1 MEKKQPLLGTVLLIV
16 LLLSL
21 APTNPTKGASLGV
34 TQENTIIYVD
44 GGNIHGPWDGTIEHP
59 FRYIQDG
66 INASSDNDLIY
77 IFEGTYNE
85 TLFITT
91 SITLY
96 GETTTFI
103 NGGHRPILITVYA
116 KDVVLE
122 NLWLQNSGAHPGN
135 AGLLLYSHHVTVKNC
150 TFYRTRTGI
159 LAQNTS
165 FHTIENCTF
174 SHNGFGVSLSKAQN
188 VTITDCTLGHNAE
201 GLYCEDSFNLLL
213 SSSYFHTN
221 GRACIF
227 SACHNVSIIDCNIS
241 DNSVNHGGV
250 FIGACSTMVI
260 ENSILRHNG
269 IDLQISYSQAI
280 DIHHCTLSYSTHM
293 TFVVDGGS
301 TNITITDCNITDAL
315 RYGIY
320 IVDRSM
326 VTLASN
332 NIYHN
337 TLYGLFVHHATCQTK
352 DNYWSSPRG
361 PSLSAYGQGE
371 RIHMLLGR
379 IQSYPWRT
387 EPVPD
392 SGTNWTCNKPYWN
405 RTIHHPIT
413 RPITFPSEDS
423 DGDGAPDWWEIKW
436 GYDPFVW
443 DDHHHLDPDG
453 DGLNNIEECYTDAYG
468 ANPFRKDIFLELD
481 WMTSKDPRHSNKPDD
496 DLIRQ
501 AIEAFE
507 RHNISLHIDA
517 GQYGGGEEIPYAPNL
532 TCNALINLYW
542 QYFLQNDM
550 NNPRKGIFRYGIIC
564 DIGPDVNFPFMGWDH
579 LDSFC
584 VSAEQLSQ
592 QYPFIRRGQL
602 IMKASIH
609 HLGHTLGLL
618 ADHHG
623 GIDNLGTLYPL
634 SKEWFLYRTYK
645 SSMNYWYKYRTFS
658 YSDGTNGPG
667 DFDDY
672 GHLDFGFFKNTSF
685 SLNG

>member
-1 MEKKQPLLGTVLLIV
+1 MEKKQ
-16 LLLSL
+16 LLLVTL
-21 APTNPTKGASLGV
+21 LVTMLLCVTPVYPTKGASLGIP
-34 TQENTIIYVD
+34 QENTIIYVD
-44 GGNIHGPWDGTIEHP
+44 GRNIHGPWDGTIEYP
-59 FRYIQDG
+59 FQYIQDG
-66 INASSDNDLIY
+66 INASSDNDCIY

-85 TLFITT
+85 TLNIAT
-91 SITLY
+91 SISLY
-96 GETTTFI
+96 GEATTLI
-103 NGGHRPILITVYA
+103 NGGHQPVIITVYA
-116 KDVVLE
+116 EDVVLE
-122 NLWLQNSGAHPGN
+122 NLWVQNSGADFGN
-135 AGLLLYSHHVTVKNC
+135 AGLLLYSHRVTVINC

-174 SHNGFGVSLSKAQN
+174 LHNGFGISLSSAEK
-188 VTITDCTLGHNAE
+188 VTIRDCTFGHNAE
-201 GLYCEDSFNLLL
+201 GLYCEVSSDVLL

-227 SACHNVSIIDCNIS
+227 YACHNVSITLCNIS

-269 IDLQISYSQAI
+269 IDLQISSSQAI
-280 DIHHCTLSYSTHM
+280 DISHCTLSYSTHM
-293 TFVVDGGS
+293 TFVVDRAS
-301 TNITITDCNITDAL
+301 TNITITDCNISDAL

-320 IVDRSM
+320 IVDRST
-326 VTLASN
+326 VTLTSN
-332 NIYHN
+332 NIHQN
-337 TLYGLFVHHATCQTK
+337 KLYGLYVKRAPCFIK
-352 DNYWSSPRG
+352 DNYWGSPVG
-361 PSLSAYGQGE
+361 PSLTAFGPGD

-379 IQSYPWRT
+379 IQCYPWRT

-392 SGTNWTCNKPYWN
+392 SGATWTCNKPYWN
-405 RTIHHPIT
+405 RTIQDPIT
-413 RPITFPSEDS
+413 RRITFPSEDS
-423 DGDGAPDWWEIKW
+423 DGDGVPDWWELKW
-436 GYDPFVW
+436 GYDPLVW
-443 DDHHHLDPDG
+443 DDHQQLDPDG
-453 DGLNNIEECYTDAYG
+453 DGLTNIEECYTDAYG
-468 ANPFRKDIFLELD
+468 SNPFRKDIFLEID
-481 WMTSKDPRHSNKPDD
+481 WIASKDPRHTNKPDD

-501 AIEAFE
+501 AVESFQ
-507 RHNISLHIDA
+507 RHNISLHVDV
-517 GQYGGGEEIPYAPNL
+517 GQFGGGEEIPYAQNL
-532 TCNALINLYW
+532 TCNSLINLYW
-542 QYFLQNDM
+542 RYFLQNDM

-564 DIGPDVNFPFMGWDH
+564 DVGPDVNFPFMGWDQ

-592 QYPFIRRGQL
+592 QYPFIRRSQL

-618 ADHHG
+618 ADDHG

-658 YSDGTNGPG
+658 YSDGMNGPG

-685 SLNG
+685 PLNG